1 MPVTTGGTPRRS
13 SRRAALRRD
22 ETRRD
27 QLALLAELREV
38 EHWRRLVAAR
48 LDLAVAAV
56 AAVDEPV
63 VRNLAAAPAP
73 PFGLRELVGLAA
85 PDGAHRDVVLL
96 PRLREAQR
104 ELDAY
109 ACALRARTQ
118 AATSELLSRL
128 DDRRP
133 RDQEAVDG
141 DVLAPVLPLHGR
153 ARSSR
158 RRGGPDD
165 VA

>member
-13 SRRAALRRD
+13 SRAAALRRD

-56 AAVDEPV
+56 AAVDEPA
-63 VRNLAAAPAP
+63 VRHLGTAPAP
-73 PFGLRELVGLAA
+73 PFGLRELVGLA
-85 PDGAHRDVVLL
+85 GAGSTQHEVVLL
-96 PRLREAQR
+96 LRLREAQR
-104 ELDAY
+104 DLDAY
-109 ACALRARTQ
+109 ACALRERTR
-118 AATSELLSRL
+118 AATSGLVSRL

-133 RDQEAVDG
+133 PEQQHADG
-141 DVLAPVLPLHGR
+141 DALAPVLPLRPRPAR
-153 ARSSR
+153 ASR
-158 RRGGPDD
+158 RSGSDD